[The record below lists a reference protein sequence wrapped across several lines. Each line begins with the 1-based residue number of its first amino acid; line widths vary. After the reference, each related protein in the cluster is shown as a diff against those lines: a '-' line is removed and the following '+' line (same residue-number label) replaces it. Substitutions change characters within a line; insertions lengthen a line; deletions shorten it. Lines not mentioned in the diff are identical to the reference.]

1 MTQVLVD
8 NRRNAWK
15 RGGVEVNATTAVGVA
30 QQAGL
35 DWDVMTVPLQAYVN
49 HNVNPYEVQTDYY
62 EVPKKQGVLKL
73 GKDDNNSIIGV
84 VGSKYKIVQNME
96 LFSALDGLIESGEAR
111 YSAAG
116 EYNGGANVWMLME
129 LPTGV
134 TVKDDPHAAYLLAR
148 TSHDGSTSVAI
159 RPMIERLYC
168 SNQVGRLIAGKWNSK
183 PLMYT
188 MKHTTNAKLSV
199 SDIRE
204 ITTITYKT
212 IEQYEMLADQLLKR
226 DVDRYQARNI
236 FRKVFPLP
244 PELEDISYDLLSQG
258 QRKQQTMAY
267 EARDKVWDVY
277 ANSATQENIRGTA
290 FGVWQAVVEYADY
303 YARGSADKRALDTI
317 SGKNDRLKNKAL
329 SILTA

>member
-1 MTQVLVD
+1 
-8 NRRNAWK
+8 
-15 RGGVEVNATTAVGVA
+15 
-30 QQAGL
+30 
-35 DWDVMTVPLQAYVN
+35 
-49 HNVNPYEVQTDYY
+49 
-62 EVPKKQGVLKL
+62 
-73 GKDDNNSIIGV
+73 
-84 VGSKYKIVQNME
+84 
-96 LFSALDGLIESGEAR
+96 
-111 YSAAG
+111 
-116 EYNGGANVWMLME
+116 
-129 LPTGV
+129 
-134 TVKDDPHAAYLLAR
+134 
-148 TSHDGSTSVAI
+148 
-159 RPMIERLYC
+159 
-168 SNQVGRLIAGKWNSK
+168 
-183 PLMYT
+183 

-212 IEQYEMLADQLLKR
+212 IKEYELTANQLLKR
-226 DVDRYQARNI
+226 EVDRYQARNI

>member
-1 MTQVLVD
+1 MADVLVD

-15 RGGVEVNATTAVGVA
+15 RGGVEVTATTAVDVA
-30 QQAGL
+30 RQAGL
-35 DWDVMTVPLQAYVN
+35 DWEVMSVPIQAYKN
-49 HNVNPYEVQTDYY
+49 YNVNPYEVATDYY
-62 EVPKKQGVLKL
+62 EVPNKQGILKL
-73 GKDDNNSIIGV
+73 GKDNNNSIIGV

-96 LFSALDGLIESGEAR
+96 VFSALDGLVESGEAR

-116 EYNGGANVWMLME
+116 EYNGGASVWMLME
-129 LPTGV
+129 LPNEV
-134 TVKDDPHAAYLLAR
+134 TVSGDPHAAYLLAR
-148 TSHDGSTSVAI
+148 TSHDGSSSVAI
-159 RPMIERLYC
+159 RPIIERIYC
-168 SNQVGRLIAGKWNSK
+168 ANQIGKLLRGKVNSK
-183 PLMYT
+183 PLTYT
-188 MKHTTNAKLSV
+188 MKHTANAKLSV

-204 ITTITYKT
+204 ITTVTYKA
-212 IEQYEMLADQLLKR
+212 IEEYELTAKQLLNR
-226 DVDRYQARNI
+226 EVDRYQARNI

-244 PELEDISYDLLSQG
+244 PELEDVSYDLLSQG

-303 YARGSADKRALDTI
+303 YARGTADKRSLDTI
-317 SGKNDRLKNKAL
+317 TGRNDRLKNKAL